1 MKNGPIIKKKIK
13 NQELKEKKLTPWYAT
28 MYVKEEYRKNG
39 YSRILN
45 DAILKEAENRGVKI
59 LYLKT
64 DLKNYYEKLG
74 ANFIKKLETGELLY
88 KFEI

>member
-1 MKNGPIIKKKIK
+1 
-13 NQELKEKKLTPWYAT
+13 
-28 MYVKEEYRKNG
+28 MYVKEEYRNNG

-45 DAILKEAENRGVKI
+45 DAIIKEASSRGFDK

-74 ANFIKKLETGELLY
+74 AKFIKILDNGERIY
-88 KFEI
+88 KFELIS